1 MSRFKRIQNQIID
14 AAETWWSDYKEQSIF
29 KRIFT
34 LTLLGFCLASLIGI
48 YAFLQSFSLP
58 TISTLIEY
66 EPRVVTTVYDQNDKV
81 IAEYSSEQRIELKE
95 KEIPEIIKKAFIAAE
110 DDEFYHHRGI
120 NPLTLLRAAVKN
132 FIAGSKVQGG
142 STITQQVA
150 KTFFLS
156 PEKSY
161 SRKIKELFL
170 ALEIEKK
177 LTKDQILNRY
187 LNQIYLGQGTYGIE
201 SASLIYFGKH
211 AKDIALGEAAIL
223 GGLPRSPS
231 RENPISSPMACR
243 SRQRYV
249 LKRMK
254 DVGFISEPEYQKA
267 LNEDL
272 KVKNKVK
279 EIHWPSPYFSEYVRR
294 YLLEKYGKHALY
306 EEGLKVYTTIN
317 SEAQTSAQKAVDHG
331 LEKVDKRMGF
341 RNPQQNFPNEMT
353 RQAFLNE
360 SHKKIVEE
368 TYDFKILKPD
378 GKLNSPVDA
387 KEATPLKQGE
397 TYPALVIG
405 KDKARKILLVQVG
418 NRSGTISP
426 SNYQWA
432 REANPTEIYREKII
446 RDPFRELDNGDLID
460 VQYLGGANFALD
472 QKPLVQGS
480 LLSYRL
486 PDGAIHTMVG
496 GYDFYSTRSEFNRAT
511 QAVRQPGS
519 TFKPI
524 IYGAA
529 LEKGITPASII
540 VDSPIVYKDNSE
552 KDELEKSWKPDNYGS
567 VSYGDTSLRSA
578 LAHSRNIPTIKL
590 LQYIKVQTAI
600 DFARKLGIKGKLN
613 NDLTL
618 ALGSSGITL
627 DELTN
632 AIGVFANQGKKP
644 SPYFIRKIENRN
656 GEKIEEHQ
664 DLQSEQIITPQLAF
678 LVSSL
683 MRSVID
689 FGTGV
694 SIKELGRPVAGKTGT
709 TSDYKDA
716 LFVGFIPQMI
726 TSVWVGFDENQQ
738 VGPAETG
745 TRAAAPIW
753 LEYMKAATKDME
765 VQDFTVPEGISQVT
779 VDAETGNIPNSR
791 SKKLIS
797 EYFVEGTAPGQR
809 KILTSG
815 ETSAE
820 TNKPII
826 ITGYG
831 PSLNPDAQA
840 GQETK
845 SSAGDNEGDNEN
857 SGDAIRNDF

>member
-1 MSRFKRIQNQIID
+1 MSRFKKIQNKIID
-14 AAETWWSDYKEQSIF
+14 ASQLWWAEYKEQSVF
-29 KRIFT
+29 KRI
-34 LTLLGFCLASLIGI
+34 LKLSLLGFFLSIVIGA
-48 YAFLQSFSLP
+48 YALLQSLNLP
-58 TISTLIEY
+58 TINTLIEY

-81 IAEYSSEQRIELKE
+81 LAEYSSEQRIELKE
-95 KEIPEIIKKAFIAAE
+95 KEIPDIIKKAFIAAE
-110 DDEFYHHRGI
+110 DDEFYHHKGI

-170 ALEIEKK
+170 AIEIEKK
-177 LTKDQILNRY
+177 LSKDQILNRY

-201 SASLIYFGKH
+201 AASLIYFGKH
-211 AKDIALGEAAIL
+211 AKDITLGEAAIL

-231 RENPISSPMACR
+231 RENPISNPTACR

-254 DVGFISEPEYQKA
+254 EVGFISDSDYQKA
-267 LNEDL
+267 LSEDV

-279 EIHWPSPYFSEYVRR
+279 EIRWPSPYFSEYVRR
-294 YLLEKYGKHALY
+294 YLLEKYGKKALY
-306 EEGLKVYTTIN
+306 EEGLKVYTTID
-317 SEAQTSAQKAVDHG
+317 SQAQTSAQKSVDHG

-341 RNPQQNFPNEMT
+341 RKPDQNFPNEMT

-368 TYDFKILKPD
+368 AYDFKFLKPD
-378 GKLNSPVDA
+378 GKLNSPVEA
-387 KEATPLKQGE
+387 KETTPLKQGE
-397 TYPALVIG
+397 TYPALVMG
-405 KDKARKILLVQVG
+405 KDKARKSILVQVG
-418 NRSGTISP
+418 NKSGSITS
-426 SNYQWA
+426 SNYQWT
-432 REANPTEIYREKII
+432 REANPTEIYKEKII
-446 RDPFRELDNGDLID
+446 RDPFRELSVGDLID
-460 VQYLGGANFALD
+460 VQYLGGENFALD

-486 PDGAIHTMVG
+486 PDGAIHSMVG

-529 LEKGITPASII
+529 LEKGVTPASII

-613 NDLTL
+613 DDLTL

-632 AIGVFANQGKKP
+632 AISVFANQGKKT

-664 DLQSEQIITPQLAF
+664 DLNAEQIISPQIAF

-765 VQDFTVPEGISQVT
+765 IQDFSVPEGITQVT
-779 VDAETGNIPNSR
+779 VDAETGNLPTSR
-791 SKKLIS
+791 SRKLIS
-797 EYFVEGTAPGQR
+797 EYFVEGTAPGQKR
-809 KILTSG
+809 TLPNG
-815 ETSAE
+815 EISTE
-820 TNKPII
+820 INKPII

-831 PSLNPDAQA
+831 PSFNPEAQA
-840 GQETK
+840 GHDDSTTDAETE
-845 SSAGDNEGDNEN
+845 SG
-857 SGDAIRNDF
+857 GDAIRNDF

>member
-1 MSRFKRIQNQIID
+1 MPRFKNIQNKIID
-14 AAETWWSDYKEQSIF
+14 AAELWWSEYKEQSVF
-29 KRIFT
+29 KRI
-34 LTLLGFCLASLIGI
+34 LKLSLLGFFLVIFIGA
-48 YAFLQSFSLP
+48 YAFIQSLNLP

-66 EPRVVTTVYDQNDKV
+66 EPRVVTTVYDQSDAV
-81 IAEYSSEQRIELKE
+81 IAEYSSEQRVELKE
-95 KEIPEIIKKAFIAAE
+95 KEIPDIIKKAFIAAE
-110 DDEFYHHRGI
+110 DDEFYRHKGI
-120 NPLTLLRAAVKN
+120 NPLTLLRAAIKN

-211 AKDIALGEAAIL
+211 AKDISLGEAAIL

-231 RENPISSPMACR
+231 RENPISNPVACR

-254 DVGFISEPEYQKA
+254 EVGFISDSEYLKV
-267 LNEDL
+267 LNEDI

-279 EIHWPSPYFSEYVRR
+279 EIRWSSPYFSEHVRR
-294 YLLEKYGKHALY
+294 YLLEKYGKKALY
-306 EEGLKVYTTIN
+306 EEGLKVYTTID
-317 SEAQTSAQKAVDHG
+317 SQAQASAQKSVDHG

-341 RNPQQNFPNEMT
+341 RKPQQNFPNEMT

-368 TYDFKILKPD
+368 AYDFKFLKPD
-378 GKLNSPVDA
+378 GKMNSPVDA
-387 KEATPLKQGE
+387 KETTPLKQGQ
-397 TYPALVIG
+397 TYPALVLG
-405 KDKARKILLVQVG
+405 KDKTRKNILIQVG
-418 NRSGTISP
+418 NKGGSITP
-426 SNYQWA
+426 SNYQWT
-432 REANPTEIYREKII
+432 REANPTEIYKEKII
-446 RDPFRELDNGDLID
+446 RDPFRELSIGDLID
-460 VQYLGGANFALD
+460 VQYLGGDNFALD

-486 PDGAIHTMVG
+486 PDGAIHAMVG

-524 IYGAA
+524 IFGAA
-529 LEKGITPASII
+529 LEKGLTPASII

-578 LAHSRNIPTIKL
+578 LAYSRNIPTIKL
-590 LQYIKVQTAI
+590 LQHIKVQAAI

-613 NDLTL
+613 DDLTL

-632 AIGVFANQGKKP
+632 AISVFANQGKKT
-644 SPYFIRKIENRN
+644 SPYFIRKIENRK

-664 DLQSEQIITPQLAF
+664 DLTAEQIISPQIAF

-689 FGTGV
+689 FGTGA
-694 SIKELGRPVAGKTGT
+694 SLKALGRPVAGKTGT

-716 LFVGFIPQMI
+716 LFVGFIPQMM

-765 VQDFTVPEGISQVT
+765 IQDFSVPEGISQVT
-779 VDAETGNIPNSR
+779 VDAETGSIPTSR

-797 EYFVEGTAPGQR
+797 EYFIEGTAPGQKR
-809 KILTSG
+809 TLPNG
-815 ETSAE
+815 EISAE
-820 TNKPII
+820 INKPIV

-831 PSLNPDAQA
+831 PSLNPETQA
-840 GQETK
+840 GHENSTTDAETE
-845 SSAGDNEGDNEN
+845 S

>member
-1 MSRFKRIQNQIID
+1 MPRFKNIQNKIID
-14 AAETWWSDYKEQSIF
+14 AAELWWSEYKEQSVF
-29 KRIFT
+29 KRI
-34 LTLLGFCLASLIGI
+34 LKLSLLGFFLLIFIGA
-48 YAFLQSFSLP
+48 YAFIQSLNLP
-58 TISTLIEY
+58 TINTLIEY
-66 EPRVVTTVYDQNDKV
+66 EPRVVTTVYDQSDTV
-81 IAEYSSEQRIELKE
+81 IAEYSSEQRVELKE
-95 KEIPEIIKKAFIAAE
+95 KEIPDIIKKAFIAAE
-110 DDEFYHHRGI
+110 DDEFYRHKGV
-120 NPLTLLRAAVKN
+120 NPLTLLRAAIKN

-201 SASLIYFGKH
+201 AASLIYFGKH
-211 AKDIALGEAAIL
+211 AKDISLGEAAIL

-231 RENPISSPMACR
+231 RENPISNPVACR

-254 DVGFISEPEYQKA
+254 EVGFISDLEYQKV
-267 LNEDL
+267 LNEDI

-279 EIHWPSPYFSEYVRR
+279 EIRWSSPYFSEHVRR
-294 YLLEKYGKHALY
+294 YLLEKYGKKALY
-306 EEGLKVYTTIN
+306 EEGLKVYTTIDSQAQAAAQN
-317 SEAQTSAQKAVDHG
+317 SVDHG

-341 RNPQQNFPNEMT
+341 RKPQQNFPNEMT

-368 TYDFKILKPD
+368 AYDFKFLKPD
-378 GKLNSPVDA
+378 GKMNSPVDA
-387 KEATPLKQGE
+387 KETTPLKQGK
-397 TYPALVIG
+397 TYPALVLG
-405 KDKARKILLVQVG
+405 KDKIRKNILIQVG
-418 NRSGTISP
+418 NKGGSVTP

-432 REANPTEIYREKII
+432 REANPTEIYKEKII
-446 RDPFRELDNGDLID
+446 RDPFRELVIGDLID
-460 VQYLGGANFALD
+460 VQYLGGENFALD

-486 PDGAIHTMVG
+486 PDGAIHAMVG

-524 IYGAA
+524 IFGAA

-552 KDELEKSWKPDNYGS
+552 KDELEKSWRPDNYGS

-578 LAHSRNIPTIKL
+578 LAYSRNIPTIKL
-590 LQYIKVQTAI
+590 LQHIKVQTAI

-632 AIGVFANQGKKP
+632 AISVFANQGKKT

-664 DLQSEQIITPQLAF
+664 DLTAEQIISPQIAF

-689 FGTGV
+689 FGTGA
-694 SIKELGRPVAGKTGT
+694 SLKALGRPVAGKTGT

-716 LFVGFIPQMI
+716 LFVGFIPQMM

-765 VQDFTVPEGISQVT
+765 IQDFSVPEGISQVT
-779 VDAETGNIPNSR
+779 VDAETGNLPNSR

-797 EYFVEGTAPGQR
+797 EYFIEGTAPGQKR
-809 KILTSG
+809 TLPNG
-815 ETSAE
+815 EISTE
-820 TNKPII
+820 INKPII

-831 PSLNPDAQA
+831 PSLNPETQA
-840 GQETK
+840 GHENPTTDAETE
-845 SSAGDNEGDNEN
+845 S

>member
-1 MSRFKRIQNQIID
+1 MSRYQKILNKIID
-14 AAETWWSDYKEQSIF
+14 AAELWWVEYKKQSVIN
-29 KRIFT
+29 RI
-34 LTLLGFCLASLIGI
+34 LKLGVIAFFLAILVGA
-48 YAFLQSFSLP
+48 YALLQSLNLP
-58 TISTLIEY
+58 TINTLIEY
-66 EPRVVTTVYDQNDKV
+66 EPRVVTTVYDKDDKI
-81 IAEYSSEQRIELKE
+81 IAEYSSEQRVELKE
-95 KEIPEIIKKAFIAAE
+95 NEIPEIIKKAFIAAE
-110 DDEFYHHRGI
+110 DDEFYRHKGI

-170 ALEIEKK
+170 AIEIEKK

-187 LNQIYLGQGTYGIE
+187 LNQIYLGQGTYGVE

-211 AKDIALGEAAIL
+211 AKDISLGEAAIL

-231 RENPISSPMACR
+231 RENPISNPIACR
-243 SRQRYV
+243 ARQRYV
-249 LKRMK
+249 LKRMR
-254 DVGFISEPEYQKA
+254 DVGFINENEYQRA
-267 LNEDL
+267 LKEDV

-279 EIHWPSPYFSEYVRR
+279 EVRWSSPYFSEYVRR
-294 YLLEKYGKHALY
+294 YLLEKYGKKALY
-306 EEGLKVYTTIN
+306 EEGLKVYTTID
-317 SEAQTSAQKAVDHG
+317 SQAQFSAQKAVDHG

-368 TYDFKILKPD
+368 TYDFKFLKAD

-387 KEATPLKQGE
+387 KETTPLKKDQ
-397 TYPALVIG
+397 TYPALVMG
-405 KDKARKILLVQVG
+405 KDKARKNILVQVG
-418 NRSGTISP
+418 NKSGTISP
-426 SNYQWA
+426 TNYQWT
-432 REANPTEIYREKII
+432 REANPTEIYKEKII
-446 RDPFRELDNGDLID
+446 RDPFRELSVGDLID
-460 VQYLGGANFALD
+460 VQYLGGESFGLD

-486 PDGAIHTMVG
+486 PDGAIHSMVG

-529 LEKGITPASII
+529 LEKGVTPASMI
-540 VDSPIVYKDNSE
+540 VDSPIVYKDTSE

-590 LQYIKVQTAI
+590 LQHIKVQAAI

-627 DELTN
+627 DELTSSI
-632 AIGVFANQGKKP
+632 AVFANQGKKT

-664 DLQSEQIITPQLAF
+664 DLSGEQIITPQIAF

-689 FGTGV
+689 FGTGA
-694 SIKELGRPVAGKTGT
+694 SLKALGRPVAGKTGT

-726 TSVWVGFDENQQ
+726 SSVWVGFDENQQ

-753 LEYMKAATKDME
+753 LEYMQAATKDME
-765 VQDFTVPEGISQVT
+765 IQDFAVPEKITQVT
-779 VDAETGNIPNSR
+779 VDAETGNLPNSR

-797 EYFVEGTAPGQR
+797 EYFIEGTAPGQ
-809 KILTSG
+809 KKTPPNG
-815 ETSAE
+815 EISTE
-820 TNKPII
+820 TNKPMI

-831 PSLNPDAQA
+831 PPLSSEPQA
-840 GQETK
+840 ENRDSSPTDSETE
-845 SSAGDNEGDNEN
+845 SG
-857 SGDAIRNDF
+857 GDAIRNDF

>member
-1 MSRFKRIQNQIID
+1 MSRLKRLQNNIINST
-14 AAETWWSDYKEQSIF
+14 ETWWSEYKSQSVL
-29 KRIFT
+29 KRI
-34 LTLLGFCLASLIGI
+34 LKLAVLGFFLAVFVGIFALIQSLN
-48 YAFLQSFSLP
+48 LP
-58 TISTLIEY
+58 KISTLIEY

-81 IAEYSSEQRIELKE
+81 IAEYSSEQRVELKE
-95 KEIPEIIKKAFIAAE
+95 KEIPDIIKKAFIAAE
-110 DDEFYHHRGI
+110 DDEFYRHKGI

-177 LTKDQILNRY
+177 LSKDQILNRY

-201 SASLIYFGKH
+201 SASLIYFCKH
-211 AKDIALGEAAIL
+211 AKDISLGEAAIL

-231 RENPISSPMACR
+231 RENPISNPMACR

-254 DVGFISEPEYQKA
+254 EVGFINEKDYQKA
-267 LNEDL
+267 LTEDI

-294 YLLEKYGKHALY
+294 YLLEKYGKKALY
-306 EEGLKVYTTIN
+306 EEGLKVYTTID
-317 SEAQTSAQKAVDHG
+317 SQAQISAQKAVDHG

-368 TYDFKILKPD
+368 AYDFKILKPD
-378 GKLNSPVDA
+378 GKLNSPVDV
-387 KEATPLKQGE
+387 KDPTPLSQGE
-397 TYPALVIG
+397 TYPSLVIG
-405 KDKARKILLVQVG
+405 KDKARKVLLVQVG
-418 NRSGTISP
+418 NKTGKINP
-426 SNYQWA
+426 SNYQWT
-432 REANPTEIYREKII
+432 REANPTEIYKEKII
-446 RDPFRELDNGDLID
+446 RDPFRELNVGDLID
-460 VQYLGGANFALD
+460 VQFLGGENFALD

-529 LEKGITPASII
+529 LEKGVTPASII

-590 LQYIKVQTAI
+590 LQYIKVQAAI

-632 AIGVFANQGKKP
+632 AISVFANQGKKT

-664 DLQSEQIITPQLAF
+664 DLTGEQIISPQIAF

-753 LEYMKAATKDME
+753 LEYMKAATKDLE
-765 VQDFTVPEGISQVT
+765 IQDFPVPEGISQVT
-779 VDAETGNIPNSR
+779 VDAESGNLPNSR
-791 SKKLIS
+791 SRKLIS
-797 EYFVEGTAPGQR
+797 EYFVEGTAPGQKR
-809 KILTSG
+809 ILPSG
-815 ETSAE
+815 EVSNE
-820 TNKPII
+820 INKPII

-831 PSLNPDAQA
+831 PSLNPDSQGSHEDSTTDA
-840 GQETK
+840 ETE
-845 SSAGDNEGDNEN
+845 SG
-857 SGDAIRNDF
+857 GDAIRNDF

>member
-1 MSRFKRIQNQIID
+1 
-14 AAETWWSDYKEQSIF
+14 
-29 KRIFT
+29 
-34 LTLLGFCLASLIGI
+34 
-48 YAFLQSFSLP
+48 
-58 TISTLIEY
+58 
-66 EPRVVTTVYDQNDKV
+66 
-81 IAEYSSEQRIELKE
+81 
-95 KEIPEIIKKAFIAAE
+95 
-110 DDEFYHHRGI
+110 
-120 NPLTLLRAAVKN
+120 
-132 FIAGSKVQGG
+132 
-142 STITQQVA
+142 
-150 KTFFLS
+150 
-156 PEKSY
+156 
-161 SRKIKELFL
+161 
-170 ALEIEKK
+170 
-177 LTKDQILNRY
+177 
-187 LNQIYLGQGTYGIE
+187 
-201 SASLIYFGKH
+201 
-211 AKDIALGEAAIL
+211 
-223 GGLPRSPS
+223 
-231 RENPISSPMACR
+231 
-243 SRQRYV
+243 
-249 LKRMK
+249 
-254 DVGFISEPEYQKA
+254 
-267 LNEDL
+267 
-272 KVKNKVK
+272 
-279 EIHWPSPYFSEYVRR
+279 
-294 YLLEKYGKHALY
+294 
-306 EEGLKVYTTIN
+306 
-317 SEAQTSAQKAVDHG
+317 
-331 LEKVDKRMGF
+331 
-341 RNPQQNFPNEMT
+341 
-353 RQAFLNE
+353 
-360 SHKKIVEE
+360 
-368 TYDFKILKPD
+368 
-378 GKLNSPVDA
+378 
-387 KEATPLKQGE
+387 
-397 TYPALVIG
+397 
-405 KDKARKILLVQVG
+405 
-418 NRSGTISP
+418 
-426 SNYQWA
+426 
-432 REANPTEIYREKII
+432 
-446 RDPFRELDNGDLID
+446 
-460 VQYLGGANFALD
+460 
-472 QKPLVQGS
+472 
-480 LLSYRL
+480 
-486 PDGAIHTMVG
+486 MVG

-529 LEKGITPASII
+529 LEKGVTPASII

-644 SPYFIRKIENRN
+644 SSYFIRKIENRN

-664 DLQSEQIITPQLAF
+664 DLQSEQIITPQLDF

-753 LEYMKAATKDME
+753 LEYMKSATKDME

-797 EYFVEGTAPGQR
+797 EYFVEGTAPGQK
-809 KILTSG
+809 KILPSG

>member
-1 MSRFKRIQNQIID
+1 MSRYQKILNKIIS
-14 AAETWWSDYKEQSIF
+14 AAENWWVEYKEQSIF
-29 KRIFT
+29 KRIIK
-34 LTLLGFCLASLIGI
+34 LSIIGFFITIVVGA
-48 YAFLQSFSLP
+48 YALLQSLNLP
-58 TISTLIEY
+58 TINTLIEY
-66 EPRVVTTVYDQNDKV
+66 EPRVVTTVYDKDDKI
-81 IAEYSSEQRIELKE
+81 IAEYSSEQRVELKE
-95 KEIPEIIKKAFIAAE
+95 NEIPEIIKKAFIAAE
-110 DDEFYHHRGI
+110 DDEFYRHKGI
-120 NPLTLLRAAVKN
+120 NPLTLLRAAIKN

-170 ALEIEKK
+170 AIEIEKK

-211 AKDIALGEAAIL
+211 AKEISLGEAAIL

-231 RENPISSPMACR
+231 RENPISNPIACR
-243 SRQRYV
+243 ARQRYV
-249 LKRMK
+249 LKRMR
-254 DVGFISEPEYQKA
+254 DVGFISENDFQKA
-267 LNEDL
+267 LKEDI

-279 EIHWPSPYFSEYVRR
+279 EVRWSSPYFSEYVRR
-294 YLLEKYGKHALY
+294 YLLEKYGKKALY
-306 EEGLKVYTTIN
+306 EEGLRVYTTID
-317 SEAQTSAQKAVDHG
+317 SQAQFSAQKAVDHG

-368 TYDFKILKPD
+368 NFDFKFLKPD

-387 KEATPLKQGE
+387 KETTPLKKGE
-397 TYPALVIG
+397 TYPALVMG
-405 KDKARKILLVQVG
+405 KDKTRKNILIQVG
-418 NRSGTISP
+418 NKSGTITP
-426 SNYQWA
+426 TNYQWA
-432 REANPTEIYREKII
+432 REANPTEIYKEKII
-446 RDPFRELDNGDLID
+446 RDPFRELTVGDLID
-460 VQYLGGANFALD
+460 VQYLGAESFALD

-486 PDGAIHTMVG
+486 PDGAIHSMVG

-524 IYGAA
+524 IFGAA
-529 LEKGITPASII
+529 LEKGLTAASMI
-540 VDSPIVYKDNSE
+540 VDSPIVYKDTSE

-578 LAHSRNIPTIKL
+578 LAYSRNIPTIKL
-590 LQYIKVQTAI
+590 LQHIKVQAAI

-613 NDLTL
+613 DDLTL

-632 AIGVFANQGKKP
+632 AIAVFANQGKKT

-664 DLQSEQIITPQLAF
+664 DLTAEQIISPQIAF

-689 FGTGV
+689 FGTGA
-694 SIKELGRPVAGKTGT
+694 SLKELGRPTAGKTGT

-726 TSVWVGFDENQQ
+726 SSVWVGFDENQQ

-765 VQDFTVPEGISQVT
+765 IQDFSVPEGITQVT
-779 VDAETGNIPNSR
+779 VDAETGNLPSSR

-797 EYFVEGTAPGQR
+797 EYFIDGTAPGQ
-809 KILTSG
+809 KKTLPNG
-815 ETSAE
+815 EISTE
-820 TNKPII
+820 INKPII

-831 PSLNPDAQA
+831 PPLTSESQA
-840 GQETK
+840 GGQDTATDSETD
-845 SSAGDNEGDNEN
+845 SG
-857 SGDAIRNDF
+857 GDAIRNDF

>member
-1 MSRFKRIQNQIID
+1 MLRFKKIQKKIIH
-14 AAETWWSDYKEQSIF
+14 AAEIWWSEYKEQSVF
-29 KRIFT
+29 RRIIK
-34 LTLLGFCLASLIGI
+34 LSILGFIIATFLGA
-48 YAFLQSFSLP
+48 YAFIQSVNLP
-58 TISTLIEY
+58 TINTLIEY

-110 DDEFYHHRGI
+110 DDEFYRHKGI

-170 ALEIEKK
+170 AIEIEKK

-211 AKDIALGEAAIL
+211 AKDISLGEAAIL

-231 RENPISSPMACR
+231 RENPISNPIACR

-254 DVGFISEPEYQKA
+254 EVGFISDSEYQKA
-267 LNEDL
+267 LNEDI

-279 EIHWPSPYFSEYVRR
+279 EIRWPSPYFSEYVRR
-294 YLLEKYGKHALY
+294 YLLEKYGKKGLY
-306 EEGLKVYTTIN
+306 EEGLKVYTTID
-317 SEAQTSAQKAVDHG
+317 SEAQVSAQKAVDNG

-341 RNPQQNFPNEMT
+341 RKPQQNFPTEIT

-368 TYDFKILKPD
+368 TYDFKFLKPD

-387 KEATPLKQGE
+387 KDITPLKQGE
-397 TYPALVIG
+397 TYPALVMG
-405 KDKARKILLVQVG
+405 KDKARKNILVQVG
-418 NRSGTISP
+418 NKNGSITSA
-426 SNYQWA
+426 NYQWT
-432 REANPTEIYREKII
+432 REANPTEIYKEKII
-446 RDPFRELDNGDLID
+446 RDPFRELSVGDLID
-460 VQYLGGANFALD
+460 VKYLGGENFALD

-480 LLSYRL
+480 LISYRL
-486 PDGAIHTMVG
+486 PDGAIHSMVG
-496 GYDFYSTRSEFNRAT
+496 GYNFYSTRSEFNRAT

-529 LEKGITPASII
+529 LEKGVTPASII
-540 VDSPIVYKDNSE
+540 VDSPIVYKDTSE
-552 KDELEKSWKPDNYGS
+552 KDELEKSWRPDNYGS

-632 AIGVFANQGKKP
+632 AISVFANQGKKT
-644 SPYFIRKIENRN
+644 SSYFIRKIENRN
-656 GEKIEEHQ
+656 GETIEEHQ
-664 DLQSEQIITPQLAF
+664 DLVPEQIISPQIAF

-694 SIKELGRPVAGKTGT
+694 SIKALGRPVAGKTGT

-753 LEYMKAATKDME
+753 LEYMNSTTKDMQI
-765 VQDFTVPEGISQVT
+765 QDFAVPEGISQVT
-779 VDAETGNIPNSR
+779 VDAETGNIPTSR
-791 SKKLIS
+791 SKKIIS
-797 EYFVEGTAPGQR
+797 EYFIEGTAPGQKR
-809 KILTSG
+809 TLPNG
-815 ETSAE
+815 EISTE
-820 TNKPII
+820 INKPMI

-831 PSLNPDAQA
+831 PTLNPDTQA
-840 GQETK
+840 THDN
-845 SSAGDNEGDNEN
+845 SATDAEVESG
-857 SGDAIRNDF
+857 GDAIRNDF